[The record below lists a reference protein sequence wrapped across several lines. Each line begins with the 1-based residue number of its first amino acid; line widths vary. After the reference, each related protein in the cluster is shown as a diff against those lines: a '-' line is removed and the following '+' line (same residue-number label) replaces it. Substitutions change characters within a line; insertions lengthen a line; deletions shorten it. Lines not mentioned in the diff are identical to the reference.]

1 MFLGKIKSKSTNEL
15 IRKFVQNE
23 EMENLSDAYGKSFR
37 RLTVYLLEFISNFLI
52 SQISKIYY
60 KYMDLGEA
68 FDAQFIIF
76 V

>member
-1 MFLGKIKSKSTNEL
+1 
-15 IRKFVQNE
+15 
-23 EMENLSDAYGKSFR
+23 MENLSDAYGKSFR
-37 RLTVYLLEFISNFLI
+37 SLTVYLLEFISNFLI